1 MSNQCKNEVNVN
13 TQVVMDVMFA
23 AIGIQPTKSQ
33 WERAGL
39 VLDETIKITIKMAQ
53 DAERQLFMSE
63 QKILSRN

>member
-39 VLDETIKITIKMAQ
+39 VLDETIKMAQ
-53 DAERQLFMSE
+53 IVERQLFISD
-63 QKILSRN
+63 QKILARN